1 MQLQPEQLGVALP
14 LPPVVLFLDLKLSVH
29 RFRFRKGD
37 DIAYLTVLSQRL
49 SHQSNSISY

>member
-1 MQLQPEQLGVALP
+1 MELEPEQLGVALP

-29 RFRFRKGD
+29 RFPKGD
-37 DIAYLTVLSQRL
+37 DNAYLTVLSQRL